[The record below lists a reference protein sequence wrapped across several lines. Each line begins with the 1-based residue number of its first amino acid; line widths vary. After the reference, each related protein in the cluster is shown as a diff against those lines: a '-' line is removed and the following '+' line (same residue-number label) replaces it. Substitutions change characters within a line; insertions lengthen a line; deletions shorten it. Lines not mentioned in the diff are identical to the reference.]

1 MSSEPKGA
9 VFYARSHPTEGTP
22 QRLWILALDSDNAC
36 APSSFCGLVITP
48 SNAWLMSWDDGTSIP
63 VKLGLDEYAIVA
75 CPEGAEIRELAL
87 CSPGLTRPFDH
98 EVAVELLWEAGKSD
112 LGWKREPNDTVL
124 GAILRGAQSAYTQY
138 YRKSVLSAESQTFDL
153 RKYLGLTTLRVWRF
167 SPKAQPAE
175 AFTALLMLVD
185 QLLCSQRD
193 PRSLPDGSYPVV
205 DRKATAGHQQ
215 IEMSWPSVIKT
226 IRVPCGSISPLE
238 LKILQSDIQRVVGAW
253 RGVLTVISLR
263 Y

>member
-1 MSSEPKGA
+1 MSSEPNGA
-9 VFYARSHPTEGTP
+9 VFYARSYPTEGAP
-22 QRLWILALDSDNAC
+22 QRLWVLALDSDNVS

-48 SNAWLMSWDDGTSIP
+48 SNAWLTSWDDGTSIP
-63 VKLGLDEYAIVA
+63 VNLGLDEFATVA

-87 CSPGLTRPFDH
+87 CSPGLTRPFSH
-98 EVAVELLWEAGKSD
+98 EVAAELLWEAGKRD
-112 LGWKREPNDTVL
+112 LGWKREPKDTVL
-124 GAILRGAQSAYTQY
+124 GAILREARSAYAKY
-138 YRKSVLSAESQTFDL
+138 YKKSLLSAESQAYDL
-153 RKYLGLTTLRVWRF
+153 RRYLGLTTLRVWRF

-193 PRSLPDGSYPVV
+193 PRALPDDSYPAV

-215 IEMSWPSVIKT
+215 IEVSWPSVIKT

-238 LKILQSDIQRVVGAW
+238 LKILQSDTQRVVGAW